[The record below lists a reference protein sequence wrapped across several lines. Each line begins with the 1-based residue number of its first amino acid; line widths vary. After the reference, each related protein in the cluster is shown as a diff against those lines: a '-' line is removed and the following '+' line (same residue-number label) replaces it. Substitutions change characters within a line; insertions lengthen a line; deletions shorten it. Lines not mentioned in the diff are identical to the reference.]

1 MTQTNFVFSYT
12 EKSDF
17 KAPLEIS
24 MTFPERSIDEM
35 CEFFQRFLLST
46 GYLFENNE
54 AIGIVK
60 RTVVND
66 TAPDVITFNDN
77 GTPFVYDFGDDYSP
91 YFVGSHVRGGCGDD
105 IISLG

>member
-12 EKSDF
+12 EKRDF
-17 KAPLEIS
+17 EAPLEIS

-54 AIGIVK
+54 SIGIVK
-60 RTVVND
+60 RNVVSD
-66 TAPDVITFNDN
+66 AAPGLITFNNDS
-77 GTPFVYDFGDDYSP
+77 PSFAYDFGDDYSH
-91 YFVGSHVRGGCGDD
+91 YFVGSHVRGGCSDD
-105 IISLG
+105 TISLG